1 MTNFVD
7 SKVGDDALGNRARVV
22 ISKET
27 WDKVAESSESA
38 RSNPDNDVLSPLNRE
53 MVKNLLRK
61 RPGQSVRAGDLV
73 RRGIFDSK
81 SKAEFVLK
89 TMVSRGEIREYPL
102 TENRLTYDVN
112 EEWSDKQLERQP
124 VPVKQLSPL
133 NTKSAENRQRILD
146 YIKNSKYG
154 VATNPNEMADKTGI
168 PRGSVYQLVKKMVER
183 GDIYRHEIS
192 PFTYFYTLGSEVKV
206 VKRAATV
213 ARPVAKNQALVFDYL
228 SNLPTGTVKSLHEIG
243 TAVGIASPVQQ
254 TGSII
259 TALVKKGTVKRH
271 AIGGS
276 YWYEIPGV
284 HDASEVP
291 ENLPEPTAGASRGYR
306 HYKTFDKVIDYLS
319 SLPAGTH
326 ITGAEI
332 AKQLGLWS
340 GTVVSQGASAN
351 ACLRSMVRHG
361 LLKRQILN
369 GNAFWYEV
377 PGVHD
382 QPAPEPEPQVPS
394 VFEQPTEQYL
404 SGETAPSPQKTDKTE
419 IITVAMQYAWDN
431 MEDAP
436 AVKRFI
442 EWLKEQ

>member
-81 SKAEFVLK
+81 SKAEFVLR

-102 TENRLTYDVN
+102 SENRLTYDVN

-133 NTKSAENRQRILD
+133 NTKSAENRQKILD
-146 YIKNSKYG
+146 YVKNSKYG
-154 VATNPNEMADKTGI
+154 VATNPNEMADKTGV
-168 PRGSVYQLVKKMVER
+168 PRGSVYQIVKKMVEK

-213 ARPVAKNQALVFDYL
+213 ARPIPKNQALVFDYL
-228 SNLPTGTVKSLHEIG
+228 SNLPTGTVKSLLEIG
-243 TAVGIASPVQQ
+243 TAVDIASPVQQ

-271 AIGGS
+271 PVGGS
-276 YWYEIPGV
+276 FWYEIPGV
-284 HDASEVP
+284 HDTSEVP
-291 ENLPEPTAGASRGYR
+291 EDLPKPTLAAAGGYR
-306 HYKTFDKVIDYLS
+306 HFKTHDKVKDYLS
-319 SLPAGTH
+319 NLPTGTH
-326 ITGAEI
+326 TTGLELAR
-332 AKQLGLWS
+332 KLGLWN
-340 GTVVSQGASAN
+340 GPDNSQTASAN
-351 ACLRSMVRHG
+351 SCLRSMVKKGIIVRHA
-361 LLKRQILN
+361 IN
-369 GNAFWYEV
+369 GNAYWYEV
-377 PGVHD
+377 PGIHN
-382 QPAPEPEPQVPS
+382 QETPEP
-394 VFEQPTEQYL
+394 EQPTEEYL
-404 SGETAPSPQKTDKTE
+404 STPTPPEPPKPDKTE
-419 IITVAMQYAWDN
+419 IIAAAMQYAWSN
-431 MEDAP
+431 MDDAP
-436 AVKRFI
+436 AVKRFV